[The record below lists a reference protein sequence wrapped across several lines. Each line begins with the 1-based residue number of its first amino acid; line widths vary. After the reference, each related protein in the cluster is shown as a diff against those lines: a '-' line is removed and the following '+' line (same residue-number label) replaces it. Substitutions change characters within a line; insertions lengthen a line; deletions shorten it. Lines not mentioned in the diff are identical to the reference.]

1 MGENKNSDR
10 RRRFDPWKVD
20 EQVFTPPPLREIL
33 NEPVKEKISIEEE
46 VVAKHPETPE
56 KILKE
61 LLKNENPEV
70 SEAARKNLAQRKL
83 HKE

>member
-1 MGENKNSDR
+1 MEENKNKDR
-10 RRRFDPWKVD
+10 RRRFDLWKVD
-20 EQVFTPPPLREIL
+20 EQVFTPPPLREIF
-33 NEPVKEKISIEEE
+33 NEPVKEKNSIEEF
-46 VVAKHPETPE
+46 VAKHPETQE